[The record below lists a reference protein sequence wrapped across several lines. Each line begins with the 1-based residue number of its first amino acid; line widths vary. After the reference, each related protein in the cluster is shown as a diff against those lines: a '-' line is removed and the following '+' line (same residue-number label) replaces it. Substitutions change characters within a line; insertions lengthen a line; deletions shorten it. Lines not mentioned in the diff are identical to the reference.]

1 MDTKKLK
8 SILKNLAMLKLI
20 GRASTSARSSII
32 VMRSFSPGNSSYIL
46 YNKKIEPREC
56 LYCTH
61 TVKTKLSWSAYITLN
76 NFVFGW
82 YLPCLIK
89 RNKYL
94 LILQILKYFK
104 RAASACTYIDDI
116 LKKQR
121 CSIGTHRP
129 IHFFYGI
136 FVGIHV
142 VFMYY
147 TKTTERVLMRLPLFD
162 PQ

>member
-46 YNKKIEPREC
+46 YNKKIEPRQC

-82 YLPCLIK
+82 YLSYLIK
-89 RNKYL
+89 RNRYL